1 MRVLEVSLKNGVRWS
16 LRQENKF
23 FVEEGL
29 SVCVSVSLCLC
40 VSVYVSVCLCVCV
53 SVCLCVCVFASQSST
68 RNGVALD
75 FCDVVC
81 WFDRGE
87 EQGKD

>member
-40 VSVYVSVCLCVCV
+40 VSVNVSVCLCVCV
-53 SVCLCVCVFASQSST
+53 SVFLLHSRAHGMVW
-68 RNGVALD
+68 L
-75 FCDVVC
+75 
-81 WFDRGE
+81 
-87 EQGKD
+87 

>member
-1 MRVLEVSLKNGVRWS
+1 M
-16 LRQENKF
+16 
-23 FVEEGL
+23 
-29 SVCVSVSLCLC
+29 SVCLCLC
-40 VSVYVSVCLCVCV
+40 VSVYV

>member
-16 LRQENKF
+16 LRQGNKF
-23 FVEEGL
+23 FVEKGL

-40 VSVYVSVCLCVCV
+40 VSVNV

>member
-40 VSVYVSVCLCVCV
+40 VSVNV